1 LLIEESQKWFK
12 NLGYLDKTLSRS
24 FHILLL
30 CLSIVIY
37 FFTEADTIEED
48 RIKKEEADE
57 TEPDEVPIIF
67 NKI

>member
-1 LLIEESQKWFK
+1 
-12 NLGYLDKTLSRS
+12 
-24 FHILLL
+24 
-30 CLSIVIY
+30 LSIVIY